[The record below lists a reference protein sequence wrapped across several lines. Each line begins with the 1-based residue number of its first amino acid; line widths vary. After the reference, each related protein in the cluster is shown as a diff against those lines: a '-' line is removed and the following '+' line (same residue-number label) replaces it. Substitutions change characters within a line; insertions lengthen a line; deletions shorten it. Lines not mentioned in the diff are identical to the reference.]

1 MWMNLIQVGGGAMIL
16 NELIKKAIDIK
27 HSQEKTVRSTRTKNM
42 LIGTGIGTVIGVA
55 AGILYAPKSGK
66 ETRQQIVD
74 ETEKVAKSM
83 KDNMDA
89 VKTKVADSVKE
100 AGSKLYEAAEKTGSK
115 LNEAAEKTESKLSE
129 AAEKGANAAKEA
141 LKEKEDIKPKD
152 IKK

>member
-1 MWMNLIQVGGGAMIL
+1 MWKNFIKVGGSAMIL
-16 NELIKKAIDIK
+16 NELIKKAIDTK
-27 HSQEKTVRSTRTKNM
+27 HSQEEAVRSTRTKNM

-55 AGILYAPKSGK
+55 AGILFAPKSGK

-74 ETEKVAKSM
+74 KTEKVTKSM

-100 AGSKLYEAAEKTGSK
+100 AGSKLYEAAENK
-115 LNEAAEKTESKLSE
+115 KTESKLSKST
-129 AAEKGANAAKEA
+129 EKGVNAGKEA
-141 LKEKEDIKPKD
+141 LKEKEDKPKD